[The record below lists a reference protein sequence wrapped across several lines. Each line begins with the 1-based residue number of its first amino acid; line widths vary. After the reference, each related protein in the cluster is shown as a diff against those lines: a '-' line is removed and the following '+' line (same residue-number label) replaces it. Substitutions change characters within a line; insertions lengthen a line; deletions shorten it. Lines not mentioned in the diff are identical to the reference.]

1 MTKNMKISAAIFGVV
16 VILYFIS
23 QSGQKKHHTQS
34 NNVFSIVMEEV
45 YRFDVQKDSLYIA
58 LQRKDTTWQIT
69 GNDSLLI
76 QANRIND
83 VENNILT
90 IKRESVV
97 SKNSSKWK
105 SFNVDDSL
113 GTKITFYGF
122 NDEVLGEAI
131 FGRSKSDWQRSYVRL
146 IGENNVYM
154 TNENVINRLQTRPT
168 FWGKNPP
175 PPPQEHAEE
184 SEQKDSSP
192 EVKNNARLNG
202 ENAKPE

>member
-1 MTKNMKISAAIFGVV
+1 MTRNMKILAIILGLI

-23 QSGQKKHHTQS
+23 QSGQKKHQAQS
-34 NNVFSIVMEEV
+34 NDVFSIVMEEV

-83 VENNILT
+83 VENKILT

-97 SKNSSKWK
+97 SKKPSKWK

-146 IGENNVYM
+146 IGEDYVYM
-154 TNENVINRLQTRPT
+154 TNENVINSLQMRPT
-168 FWGKNPP
+168 FWGKKPP
-175 PPPQEHAEE
+175 PLPEPAEE
-184 SEQKDSSP
+184 PEQEEFLP
-192 EVKNNARLNG
+192 EDENNTGLNG
-202 ENAKPE
+202 EDAAPE

>member
-1 MTKNMKISAAIFGVV
+1 MTRNMKILSIIIGVI

-23 QSGQKKHHTQS
+23 QSGQKKHQAQS
-34 NNVFSIVMEEV
+34 NDVFSIVMEEV

-83 VENNILT
+83 VENKVLT

-97 SKNSSKWK
+97 SKKPSKWK

-113 GTKITFYGF
+113 GTKITFYDF

-146 IGENNVYM
+146 IGEDYVYM
-154 TNENVINRLQTRPT
+154 TNENVINSLQMRPT
-168 FWGKNPP
+168 FWGKKPP
-175 PPPQEHAEE
+175 PLPEPAEE
-184 SEQKDSSP
+184 PEQEEFLP
-192 EVKNNARLNG
+192 EDENNSGLNG
-202 ENAKPE
+202 DDAEPE

>member
-1 MTKNMKISAAIFGVV
+1 MKILATILGVI

-23 QSGQKKHHTQS
+23 QSGQKKHQAQS
-34 NNVFSIVMEEV
+34 NDVFSIVMEEI

-83 VENNILT
+83 VENKVLT

-97 SKNSSKWK
+97 SKKPSKWK

-113 GTKITFYGF
+113 GTKITFYDF

-146 IGENNVYM
+146 IGEDYVYM
-154 TNENVINRLQTRPT
+154 TNENVINSLQMRPT
-168 FWGKNPP
+168 FWGKKPP
-175 PPPQEHAEE
+175 PLPEPAEE
-184 SEQKDSSP
+184 PEQEEFLP
-192 EVKNNARLNG
+192 EDENNAGLKG
-202 ENAKPE
+202 EDAEPE

>member
-1 MTKNMKISAAIFGVV
+1 MTRNMKILAIILGLI

-23 QSGQKKHHTQS
+23 QSGQKKHQAQS
-34 NNVFSIVMEEV
+34 NDVFSIVMEEV

-83 VENNILT
+83 VENKVLT

-97 SKNSSKWK
+97 SKKPSKWK

-146 IGENNVYM
+146 IGEDYVYM
-154 TNENVINRLQTRPT
+154 TNENVINSLQMRPT
-168 FWGKNPP
+168 FWGKKPP
-175 PPPQEHAEE
+175 PLPEPAEE
-184 SEQKDSSP
+184 PEQEEFLP
-192 EVKNNARLNG
+192 EDENNTGLNG
-202 ENAKPE
+202 EDAEPE

>member
-1 MTKNMKISAAIFGVV
+1 MTRNMKILAIILGVI

-23 QSGQKKHHTQS
+23 QSGQKKHQAQS
-34 NNVFSIVMEEV
+34 NDVFSIVMEEV

-83 VENNILT
+83 VENKVLT

-97 SKNSSKWK
+97 SKKPSKWK

-146 IGENNVYM
+146 IGEDYVYM
-154 TNENVINRLQTRPT
+154 TNENVINSLQMRPT
-168 FWGKNPP
+168 FWGKKPP
-175 PPPQEHAEE
+175 PLPEPAEE
-184 SEQKDSSP
+184 PEQEEFLP
-192 EVKNNARLNG
+192 ENENNTGLNG
-202 ENAKPE
+202 EDAEPE

>member
-1 MTKNMKISAAIFGVV
+1 MTRNMKILLAILGVI

-23 QSGQKKHHTQS
+23 QSGQKKHQAQS
-34 NNVFSIVMEEV
+34 NDVFSIVMEEV

-58 LQRKDTTWQIT
+58 LQRKDTTWQII

-83 VENNILT
+83 VENKILT

-97 SKNSSKWK
+97 SKKPSKWK

-146 IGENNVYM
+146 IGGDNVYM
-154 TNENVINRLQTRPT
+154 TNENVINSLQMRPT
-168 FWGKNPP
+168 FWGNKPP
-175 PPPQEHAEE
+175 PLPEPAEE
-184 SEQKDSSP
+184 QDQEEISP
-192 EVKNNARLNG
+192 DDENNAGLNG
-202 ENAKPE
+202 EDAEPE

>member
-1 MTKNMKISAAIFGVV
+1 MTRNMKILLAILGVI

-23 QSGQKKHHTQS
+23 QSGQKKHQAQS
-34 NNVFSIVMEEV
+34 NDVFSIVMEEV

-76 QANRIND
+76 QENRIND
-83 VENNILT
+83 VENKILT

-97 SKNSSKWK
+97 SKKPSKWK

-146 IGENNVYM
+146 IGGDNVYM
-154 TNENVINRLQTRPT
+154 TNENVINSLQMRPT
-168 FWGKNPP
+168 FWGKKPP
-175 PPPQEHAEE
+175 PLPEPAEE
-184 SEQKDSSP
+184 QDQEEISP
-192 EVKNNARLNG
+192 DDENNAGLNG
-202 ENAKPE
+202 EDAEPE

>member
-1 MTKNMKISAAIFGVV
+1 MTRNMKILLAILGVI

-23 QSGQKKHHTQS
+23 QSGQKKHQAQS
-34 NNVFSIVMEEV
+34 NDVFSIVMEEV
-45 YRFDVQKDSLYIA
+45 YRFDVQKDSLYISM
-58 LQRKDTTWQIT
+58 QRKDTTWQIT

-83 VENNILT
+83 VENKVLT

-97 SKNSSKWK
+97 SKKPSKWK

-146 IGENNVYM
+146 IGEDYVYM
-154 TNENVINRLQTRPT
+154 TNENVINSLQMRPT
-168 FWGKNPP
+168 FWGKKPP
-175 PPPQEHAEE
+175 PLPEPAEE
-184 SEQKDSSP
+184 PEQEEFLP
-192 EVKNNARLNG
+192 EDENNAGLKG
-202 ENAKPE
+202 EDAEPE

>member
-1 MTKNMKISAAIFGVV
+1 MTRNMKILLAILGVI

-23 QSGQKKHHTQS
+23 QSGQKKHQAQS
-34 NNVFSIVMEEV
+34 NDVFSIVMEEV

-83 VENNILT
+83 VENKILT

-97 SKNSSKWK
+97 SKKSSKWK

-146 IGENNVYM
+146 IGGDNVYM
-154 TNENVINRLQTRPT
+154 TNENVINSLQMRPT
-168 FWGKNPP
+168 FWGKKPP
-175 PPPQEHAEE
+175 PLPEPAEE
-184 SEQKDSSP
+184 QDQEEISP
-192 EVKNNARLNG
+192 DDENNAGLNG
-202 ENAKPE
+202 EDAEPE

>member
-1 MTKNMKISAAIFGVV
+1 MTRNMKILAIILGLI

-23 QSGQKKHHTQS
+23 QSGQKKHQAQS
-34 NNVFSIVMEEV
+34 NDVFSIVMEEV

-83 VENNILT
+83 VENKVLT

-97 SKNSSKWK
+97 SKKPSKWK

-146 IGENNVYM
+146 IGEDYVYM
-154 TNENVINRLQTRPT
+154 TNENVINSLQMRPT
-168 FWGKNPP
+168 FWGKKPP
-175 PPPQEHAEE
+175 PLPEPAEE
-184 SEQKDSSP
+184 PEQEEFLP
-192 EVKNNARLNG
+192 EDENNAGLKG
-202 ENAKPE
+202 EDAEPE

>member
-1 MTKNMKISAAIFGVV
+1 MTRNMKILLAILGVI

-23 QSGQKKHHTQS
+23 QSGQKKHQAQS
-34 NNVFSIVMEEV
+34 NDVFSIVMEEV
-45 YRFDVQKDSLYIA
+45 YRFNVQKDSLYISM
-58 LQRKDTTWQIT
+58 QRKDTTWQIT

-83 VENNILT
+83 VENKVLT

-97 SKNSSKWK
+97 SKKPSKWK

-131 FGRSKSDWQRSYVRL
+131 FGRSKSDWQRSYVRF
-146 IGENNVYM
+146 IGEDNVYM
-154 TNENVINRLQTRPT
+154 TNENVINSLQMRPT
-168 FWGKNPP
+168 FWGKKPP
-175 PPPQEHAEE
+175 PLPEPAEE
-184 SEQKDSSP
+184 PEQEEFLP
-192 EVKNNARLNG
+192 EDENNAGLKG
-202 ENAKPE
+202 EDAEPE

>member
-1 MTKNMKISAAIFGVV
+1 MTRNMKILLAILGVI

-23 QSGQKKHHTQS
+23 QSGQKKHQAQS
-34 NNVFSIVMEEV
+34 NDVFSIVMEEV

-83 VENNILT
+83 VENKILT

-97 SKNSSKWK
+97 SKKPSKWK

-146 IGENNVYM
+146 IGEDNVYM
-154 TNENVINRLQTRPT
+154 TNENVINSLQMRPT
-168 FWGKNPP
+168 FWGKKPP
-175 PPPQEHAEE
+175 PLPEPAEE
-184 SEQKDSSP
+184 QDQEEISP
-192 EVKNNARLNG
+192 DDENNAGLNG
-202 ENAKPE
+202 EDAEPE

>member
-1 MTKNMKISAAIFGVV
+1 MTRNMKILLAILGVI

-23 QSGQKKHHTQS
+23 QSGQKKHQAQS
-34 NNVFSIVMEEV
+34 NDVFSIVMEEV

-58 LQRKDTTWQIT
+58 LQRKDTTWQII

-83 VENNILT
+83 VENKILT

-97 SKNSSKWK
+97 SKKSSKWK

-146 IGENNVYM
+146 IGEDYVYM
-154 TNENVINRLQTRPT
+154 TNENVINSLQMRPT
-168 FWGKNPP
+168 FWGKKPP
-175 PPPQEHAEE
+175 PLPEPAEE
-184 SEQKDSSP
+184 PEQEEFLP
-192 EVKNNARLNG
+192 EDENNAGLNG
-202 ENAKPE
+202 EDAEPE

>member
-1 MTKNMKISAAIFGVV
+1 MTRNMKILAIILGLI

-23 QSGQKKHHTQS
+23 QSGQKKHQAQS
-34 NNVFSIVMEEV
+34 NDVFSIVMEEV
-45 YRFDVQKDSLYIA
+45 YRFDVQKDSLYISM
-58 LQRKDTTWQIT
+58 QRKDTTWQIT

-83 VENNILT
+83 VENKVLT

-97 SKNSSKWK
+97 SKKPSKWK

-146 IGENNVYM
+146 IGEDYVYM
-154 TNENVINRLQTRPT
+154 TNENVINSLQMRPT
-168 FWGKNPP
+168 FWGKKPP
-175 PPPQEHAEE
+175 PLPEPAEE
-184 SEQKDSSP
+184 PEQEEFLP
-192 EVKNNARLNG
+192 EDENNAGLKG
-202 ENAKPE
+202 EDAEPE

>member
-1 MTKNMKISAAIFGVV
+1 MTRNMKILLAILGVI

-23 QSGQKKHHTQS
+23 QSGQKKHQAQS
-34 NNVFSIVMEEV
+34 NDVFSIVMEEI

-83 VENNILT
+83 VENKVLT

-97 SKNSSKWK
+97 SKKPSKWK

-113 GTKITFYGF
+113 GTKITFYDF

-146 IGENNVYM
+146 IGEDYVYM
-154 TNENVINRLQTRPT
+154 TNENVINSLQMRPT
-168 FWGKNPP
+168 FWGKKPP
-175 PPPQEHAEE
+175 PLPEPAEE
-184 SEQKDSSP
+184 PEQEEFLP
-192 EVKNNARLNG
+192 EDENNTGLNG
-202 ENAKPE
+202 EDAEPE

>member
-1 MTKNMKISAAIFGVV
+1 MTRNMKILAIILGVI

-23 QSGQKKHHTQS
+23 QSGQKKHQAQS
-34 NNVFSIVMEEV
+34 NDVFSIVMEEV

-83 VENNILT
+83 VENKVLT

-97 SKNSSKWK
+97 SKKPSKWK

-113 GTKITFYGF
+113 GTKITFYDF

-146 IGENNVYM
+146 IGEDYVYM
-154 TNENVINRLQTRPT
+154 TNENVINSLQMRPT
-168 FWGKNPP
+168 FWGKKPP
-175 PPPQEHAEE
+175 PLPEPAEE
-184 SEQKDSSP
+184 PEQEEFLLED
-192 EVKNNARLNG
+192 ENNTGLNG
-202 ENAKPE
+202 EDAEPE

>member
-1 MTKNMKISAAIFGVV
+1 MKILAIILGVI

-23 QSGQKKHHTQS
+23 QSGQKKHQAQS
-34 NNVFSIVMEEV
+34 NDVFSIVMEEI

-83 VENNILT
+83 VENKVLT

-97 SKNSSKWK
+97 SKKPSKWK

-113 GTKITFYGF
+113 GTKITFYDF

-146 IGENNVYM
+146 IGEDYVYM
-154 TNENVINRLQTRPT
+154 TNENVINSLQMRPT
-168 FWGKNPP
+168 FWGKKPP
-175 PPPQEHAEE
+175 PLPEPAEE
-184 SEQKDSSP
+184 PEQEEFLP
-192 EVKNNARLNG
+192 EDENNTGLNG
-202 ENAKPE
+202 EDAEPE

>member
-1 MTKNMKISAAIFGVV
+1 MKISAAIFGVV

-23 QSGQKKHHTQS
+23 QSGQKKYQAQS
-34 NNVFSIVMEEV
+34 NNVFSILMEEV
-45 YRFDVQKDSLYIA
+45 YRFDVQKDSLYIT

-76 QANRIND
+76 QTNRIND
-83 VENNILT
+83 IENNVLT
-90 IKRESVV
+90 VKRESVV
-97 SKNSSKWK
+97 SKKPSKWQ
-105 SFNVDDSL
+105 SFDVDDSL

-154 TNENVINRLQTRPT
+154 TNENVINRLQARPT
-168 FWGKNPP
+168 FWGKKPP
-175 PPPQEHAEE
+175 PPPEPAEE
-184 SEQKDSSP
+184 PSLEIQD
-192 EVKNNARLNG
+192 NTGLNG
-202 ENAKPE
+202 QGTEPE

>member
-1 MTKNMKISAAIFGVV
+1 MTRNVKILAAILGVI

-23 QSGQKKHHTQS
+23 QSGQKKHQAQS
-34 NNVFSIVMEEV
+34 NDVFSIVMEEV

-83 VENNILT
+83 VENKILT

-97 SKNSSKWK
+97 SKKPSKWK

-146 IGENNVYM
+146 IGGDNVYM
-154 TNENVINRLQTRPT
+154 TNENVINSLQMRPT
-168 FWGKNPP
+168 FWGKKPP
-175 PPPQEHAEE
+175 PPPEPAEE
-184 SEQKDSSP
+184 QDQEEISP
-192 EVKNNARLNG
+192 EDENNAGLNG
-202 ENAKPE
+202 EDAEPE

>member
-1 MTKNMKISAAIFGVV
+1 MTRNMKILAIILGVI

-23 QSGQKKHHTQS
+23 QSGQKKHQAQS
-34 NNVFSIVMEEV
+34 NDVFSIVMEEV

-83 VENNILT
+83 VENKILT

-97 SKNSSKWK
+97 SKKPSKWK

-146 IGENNVYM
+146 IGGDNVYM
-154 TNENVINRLQTRPT
+154 TNENVINSLQMRPT
-168 FWGKNPP
+168 FWGKKPP
-175 PPPQEHAEE
+175 PLPEPAEE
-184 SEQKDSSP
+184 QDQEEISP
-192 EVKNNARLNG
+192 EDENNAGLNG
-202 ENAKPE
+202 EDAEPE

>member
-1 MTKNMKISAAIFGVV
+1 MTRNMKILLAILGVI

-23 QSGQKKHHTQS
+23 QSGQKKHQAQS
-34 NNVFSIVMEEV
+34 NDVFSIVMEEV
-45 YRFDVQKDSLYIA
+45 YRFNVQKDSLYISM
-58 LQRKDTTWQIT
+58 QRKDTTWQIT

-83 VENNILT
+83 VENKILT

-97 SKNSSKWK
+97 SKKPSKWK

-146 IGENNVYM
+146 IGEDYVYM
-154 TNENVINRLQTRPT
+154 TNENVINSLQMRPT
-168 FWGKNPP
+168 FWGKKPP
-175 PPPQEHAEE
+175 PLPEPAEE
-184 SEQKDSSP
+184 PEQEEFLP
-192 EVKNNARLNG
+192 EDENNAGLKG
-202 ENAKPE
+202 EDAEPE

>member
-1 MTKNMKISAAIFGVV
+1 MKISAAIFGVV

-23 QSGQKKHHTQS
+23 QSGQKKYRAQS
-34 NNVFSIVMEEV
+34 NNVFSILMEEV

-83 VENNILT
+83 VENKILN
-90 IKRESVV
+90 IKRESIV
-97 SKNSSKWK
+97 SKKPSKWK

-122 NDEVLGEAI
+122 NDKVLGEAI

-154 TNENVINRLQTRPT
+154 TNENVINRLQARPT
-168 FWGKNPP
+168 FWGKNHHRL
-175 PPPQEHAEE
+175 QNLL
-184 SEQKDSSP
+184 
-192 EVKNNARLNG
+192 KNLR
-202 ENAKPE
+202 

>member
-1 MTKNMKISAAIFGVV
+1 MTRNMKILAIILGVI

-23 QSGQKKHHTQS
+23 QSGQKKHQAQS
-34 NNVFSIVMEEV
+34 NDVFSIVMEEV

-83 VENNILT
+83 VENKVLT

-97 SKNSSKWK
+97 SKKPSKWK

-113 GTKITFYGF
+113 GTKITFYDF

-146 IGENNVYM
+146 IGEDYVYM
-154 TNENVINRLQTRPT
+154 TNENVINSLQMRPT
-168 FWGKNPP
+168 FWGKKPP
-175 PPPQEHAEE
+175 PLPEPAEE
-184 SEQKDSSP
+184 PEQEEFLP
-192 EVKNNARLNG
+192 EDENNAGLKG
-202 ENAKPE
+202 EDAEPE

>member
-1 MTKNMKISAAIFGVV
+1 MTRNMKILATILGVI

-23 QSGQKKHHTQS
+23 QSGQKKHQAQS
-34 NNVFSIVMEEV
+34 NDVFSIVMEEV
-45 YRFDVQKDSLYIA
+45 YRFNVQKDSLYISM
-58 LQRKDTTWQIT
+58 QRKDTTWQIT

-83 VENNILT
+83 VENKILT

-97 SKNSSKWK
+97 SKKPSKWK

-113 GTKITFYGF
+113 GTKITFYDF

-146 IGENNVYM
+146 IGEDYVYM
-154 TNENVINRLQTRPT
+154 TNENVINSLQMRPT
-168 FWGKNPP
+168 FWGKKPP
-175 PPPQEHAEE
+175 PLPEPAEE
-184 SEQKDSSP
+184 PEQEEFLP
-192 EVKNNARLNG
+192 EDENNTGLNG
-202 ENAKPE
+202 EDAEPE

>member
-1 MTKNMKISAAIFGVV
+1 MTRNMKILATILGVII
-16 VILYFIS
+16 ILYFIS
-23 QSGQKKHHTQS
+23 QSGQKKHQAQS
-34 NNVFSIVMEEV
+34 NDVFSIVMEEV

-83 VENNILT
+83 VENKVLT

-97 SKNSSKWK
+97 SKKPSKWK

-146 IGENNVYM
+146 IGEDYVYM
-154 TNENVINRLQTRPT
+154 TNENVINSLQMRPT
-168 FWGKNPP
+168 FWGKKPP
-175 PPPQEHAEE
+175 PLPEPAEE
-184 SEQKDSSP
+184 PEQEEFLP
-192 EVKNNARLNG
+192 EDENNTGLNG
-202 ENAKPE
+202 EDAEPE

>member
-1 MTKNMKISAAIFGVV
+1 MTRNMKILLAILGVI

-23 QSGQKKHHTQS
+23 QSGQKKHQAQS
-34 NNVFSIVMEEV
+34 NDVFSIVMEEV

-76 QANRIND
+76 QENRIND
-83 VENNILT
+83 VENKILT

-97 SKNSSKWK
+97 SKKPSKWK

-146 IGENNVYM
+146 IGGDNVYM
-154 TNENVINRLQTRPT
+154 TNENVINSLQMRPT
-168 FWGKNPP
+168 VWGNKPP
-175 PPPQEHAEE
+175 PLPEPAEE
-184 SEQKDSSP
+184 QDQDEISP
-192 EVKNNARLNG
+192 DDENNAGLNG
-202 ENAKPE
+202 EDAEPE

>member
-1 MTKNMKISAAIFGVV
+1 MTRNMKILAIILGVI

-23 QSGQKKHHTQS
+23 QSGQKKHQAQS
-34 NNVFSIVMEEV
+34 NDVFSIVMEEV

-83 VENNILT
+83 VENKVLT

-97 SKNSSKWK
+97 SKKPSKWK

-113 GTKITFYGF
+113 GTKITFYDF

-131 FGRSKSDWQRSYVRL
+131 FGRSKSDWQRSYVRF
-146 IGENNVYM
+146 IGEDNVYM
-154 TNENVINRLQTRPT
+154 TNENVINSLQMRPT
-168 FWGKNPP
+168 FWGKKPP
-175 PPPQEHAEE
+175 PLPEPAEE
-184 SEQKDSSP
+184 PEQEEFLP
-192 EVKNNARLNG
+192 EDENNAGLKG
-202 ENAKPE
+202 EDAEPE

>member
-1 MTKNMKISAAIFGVV
+1 MTRNMKILAIILGII

-23 QSGQKKHHTQS
+23 QSGQKKHQAQS
-34 NNVFSIVMEEV
+34 NDVFSIVMEEI

-83 VENNILT
+83 VENKVLT

-97 SKNSSKWK
+97 SKKPSKWK

-113 GTKITFYGF
+113 GTKITFYDF

-146 IGENNVYM
+146 IGEDYVYM
-154 TNENVINRLQTRPT
+154 TNENVINSLQMRPT
-168 FWGKNPP
+168 FWGKKPP
-175 PPPQEHAEE
+175 PLPEPAEE
-184 SEQKDSSP
+184 PEQEEFLP
-192 EVKNNARLNG
+192 EDENNTGLNG
-202 ENAKPE
+202 EDAEPE

>member
-1 MTKNMKISAAIFGVV
+1 MTRNMKILLAILGVI

-23 QSGQKKHHTQS
+23 QSGQKKHQAQS
-34 NNVFSIVMEEV
+34 NDVFSIVMEEV

-58 LQRKDTTWQIT
+58 LQRKDTTWQII

-83 VENNILT
+83 VENKILT

-97 SKNSSKWK
+97 SKKPSKWK

-146 IGENNVYM
+146 LGGDNVYM
-154 TNENVINRLQTRPT
+154 TNENVINSLQMRPT
-168 FWGKNPP
+168 FWGKKPP
-175 PPPQEHAEE
+175 PLPEPAEE
-184 SEQKDSSP
+184 QDQEEISP
-192 EVKNNARLNG
+192 EDENNAGLNG
-202 ENAKPE
+202 EDAEPE

>member
-1 MTKNMKISAAIFGVV
+1 MTRNMKILAIILGVI

-23 QSGQKKHHTQS
+23 QSGQKKHQAQS
-34 NNVFSIVMEEV
+34 NDVFSIVMEEV

-83 VENNILT
+83 VENKVLT

-97 SKNSSKWK
+97 SKKPSKWK

-113 GTKITFYGF
+113 GTKITFYDF

-146 IGENNVYM
+146 IGEDYVYM
-154 TNENVINRLQTRPT
+154 TNENVINSLQMRPT
-168 FWGKNPP
+168 FWGKKPP
-175 PPPQEHAEE
+175 PLPEPAEE
-184 SEQKDSSP
+184 PEQEEFLP
-192 EVKNNARLNG
+192 EDENNTGLNG
-202 ENAKPE
+202 EDAEPE

>member
-23 QSGQKKHHTQS
+23 QSGQKKYQAQS

-45 YRFDVQKDSLYIA
+45 YRFDVQKDSLYIG

-76 QANRIND
+76 QENRIND
-83 VENNILT
+83 VENSVLT

-97 SKNSSKWK
+97 SKKPIKWK

-122 NDEVLGEAI
+122 SDEVLGEAI
-131 FGRSKSDWQRSYVRL
+131 FGMSKSDWQRSYVRL
-146 IGENNVYM
+146 IGEDKVYM
-154 TNENVINRLQTRPT
+154 TNENVINKLQTRPT
-168 FWGKNPP
+168 FWGRKPP
-175 PPPQEHAEE
+175 PPPEPAVELEQEEFFLE
-184 SEQKDSSP
+184 DE
-192 EVKNNARLNG
+192 NNAGLNG
-202 ENAKPE
+202 EDAKPE

>member
-1 MTKNMKISAAIFGVV
+1 MTRNMKILLAILGVI

-23 QSGQKKHHTQS
+23 QSGQKKHQAQS
-34 NNVFSIVMEEV
+34 NDVFSIVMEEV

-76 QANRIND
+76 QENRIND
-83 VENNILT
+83 VENKILT

-97 SKNSSKWK
+97 SKKPSKWK

-146 IGENNVYM
+146 IGGDNVYM
-154 TNENVINRLQTRPT
+154 TNDNVINSLQMRPT
-168 FWGKNPP
+168 FWGKKPP
-175 PPPQEHAEE
+175 PLLEPAEE
-184 SEQKDSSP
+184 QDQEEISP
-192 EVKNNARLNG
+192 DDENNAGLNG
-202 ENAKPE
+202 EDAEPE

>member
-23 QSGQKKHHTQS
+23 QSGQKKYRAQS
-34 NNVFSIVMEEV
+34 NNVFSILMEEV

-83 VENNILT
+83 VENKILN
-90 IKRESVV
+90 IKRESIV
-97 SKNSSKWK
+97 SKKPSKWK

-146 IGENNVYM
+146 IGEDNVYM
-154 TNENVINRLQTRPT
+154 TNENVISSLQVRPT
-168 FWGKNPP
+168 FWGQKPP
-175 PPPQEHAEE
+175 SLPDPAEE
-184 SEQKDSSP
+184 PEQEEFSP
-192 EVKNNARLNG
+192 GDENNAGLNG
-202 ENAKPE
+202 EDAEPE